1 MQVMLRGIC
10 GGHVDSL
17 IRRNSQMI
25 ALGLLIILSIPVF
38 ADSQTHGLTWGFT
51 PGDKFYFK
59 ETHISNSSSAVS
71 TSSFE
76 YYLIAEDYLTIQ
88 DPLTFFPIDREE
100 TFYYN
105 GTPVMTGRLYFA
117 IPIGNWDLLEDTYI
131 SSYSSYFDTID
142 IIDEENYWGFWT
154 TNSLT
159 ANNLSYAEE
168 SQITIFSK
176 TDGVLVSFLYERI
189 HSWGDTSST
198 LVERVSP
205 PLILNIPVLIAGGSV
220 VFVGLLVVYFF
231 RRLSSTPNQESIDN
245 RHSS

>member
-1 MQVMLRGIC
+1 MQVMLRGVC

-17 IRRNSQMI
+17 IRRNCKMI
-25 ALGLLIILSIPVF
+25 ALGLLIILSIPVLV
-38 ADSQTHGLTWGFT
+38 DSQTHGLTWGFT

-59 ETHISNSSSAVS
+59 ETHITNSSSTIS
-71 TSSFE
+71 TFIFE

-117 IPIGNWDLLEDTYI
+117 IPIGNWDLLEDIYI

-142 IIDEENYWGFWT
+142 IIDEENYWGFRT
-154 TNSLT
+154 T
-159 ANNLSYAEE
+159 NNLSYAEE
-168 SQITIFSK
+168 PQITIFSK

-189 HSWGDTSST
+189 YSWGDTRST

-205 PLILNIPVLIAGGSV
+205 PLILYIPVLIAGGSV
-220 VFVGLLVVYFF
+220 AFVGLLGVYFF
-231 RRLSSTPNQESIDN
+231 RRLRSTANQESISN

>member
-1 MQVMLRGIC
+1 MQVMLREVC

-17 IRRNSQMI
+17 IRRNGQMI
-25 ALGLLIILSIPVF
+25 ALGLLIILSIPVLV
-38 ADSQTHGLTWGFT
+38 DSQTHGLTWGFT

-59 ETHISNSSSAVS
+59 ETHISNSSNTVY
-71 TSSFE
+71 TLSFE

-100 TFYYN
+100 TFYIN
-105 GTPVMTGRLYFA
+105 GTPVMTGRLDFA

-131 SSYSSYFDTID
+131 SSYSSYYDTID
-142 IIDEENYWGFWT
+142 IIDDENYWGFWT
-154 TNSLT
+154 TN
-159 ANNLSYAEE
+159 NLSYAEE
-168 SQITIFSK
+168 SKITIFSK

-189 HSWGDTSST
+189 YGFGDTIST

-220 VFVGLLVVYFF
+220 AFVGLLGVYFF
-231 RRLSSTPNQESIDN
+231 RRLRSTANQESISN